1 MQEANFAADS
11 ALEGDGF
18 EPSVPG
24 TKEPVFVAEGELWDR
39 TGAAK
44 KGCFLCGTDGSNPS
58 PSTGESFR
66 KSVSDNE
73 NIAFL
78 AISPLPLSR
87 SAVAQGLTSRPRA
100 SPASAHHLPDAGQN
114 LLILAGGEISR

>member
-1 MQEANFAADS
+1 MGFAPKIRFAPDS
-11 ALEGDGF
+11 PLEGNGF

-58 PSTGESFR
+58 PSTRES
-66 KSVSDNE
+66 VAN
-73 NIAFL
+73 L
-78 AISPLPLSR
+78 ISSIRAPNRSQGGRRSSCQSTSAEGGSIPLQTP
-87 SAVAQGLTSRPRA
+87 
-100 SPASAHHLPDAGQN
+100 
-114 LLILAGGEISR
+114 GGMVTIRH